1 MLTCRLLLS
10 WSSWLTLEAV
20 KGRSG
25 GRCCPN
31 SGSRSLLAT
40 KPPIIAAAGLL
51 VDPADV
57 DVAGKAWHGLP
68 VPGVG
73 DDLGHPAVAGGVSA
87 QDGLSCP
94 VPLTSDGSWAAV
106 TPISGLPQ
114 VPLFIVKC
122 QSKIIMCQI

>member
-10 WSSWLTLEAV
+10 RSSWLTLETV

-25 GRCCPN
+25 GRCCP
-31 SGSRSLLAT
+31 SCRSRSLLAT

-51 VDPADV
+51 VDPAYV
-57 DVAGKAWHGLP
+57 DVAGEAGHGLP

-73 DDLGHPAVAGGVSA
+73 DDLGHPAVAGGISA
-87 QDGLSCP
+87 QDCLSCP

-114 VPLFIVKC
+114 VPLFIV
-122 QSKIIMCQI
+122 

>member
-57 DVAGKAWHGLP
+57 DVAGKTWHGLP

-94 VPLTSDGSWAAV
+94 VPLTPDGSWAAV
-106 TPISGLPQ
+106 TPIPGLPQ